1 MLREKIIC
9 EYCNKEISKTN
20 IKKHYLSKICKEKQ
34 KEFNIIDIK
43 KEFNCKYCNTSFNRC
58 DVKNKHEKNKSC
70 DANDIII
77 MFEQEKKEKEK
88 YIEILKQ
95 KDKLLK
101 QKDNEITYL
110 KKIINKQPNTNTTI
124 TNNGGDTINNNIQQ
138 NNNYYININHP
149 DDIMAVIDKIDKQ
162 CMSGG
167 AKAFG
172 VFLMEHVLKD
182 KIFINDLSRKLMSYK
197 LNGQIIKD
205 DGFQIIPKMIKVFE
219 EKTQEILD
227 DDKCELFKSENE
239 RQYVQ
244 NSHFDA
250 FNVSFAIKIKQDPKD
265 TSFYKDVLDVLI
277 QNGIKK

>member
-239 RQYVQ
+239 RLSVQ
-244 NSHFDA
+244 DSNFKA
-250 FNVSFAIKIKQDPKD
+250 FITSQAIKINDDPKD
-265 TSFYKDVLDVLI
+265 TPFYKEVLDVLL